1 MLRLTTAAGLVI
13 WGISA
18 VNAKAQAPTPP
29 TVRADVKWTPMPIR
43 SDKQAQMG
51 MKGGEGGQCLHG
63 IARCLADDRRI
74 YLAVDVVGVWRSK
87 DGGVNWEPCK
97 YEGVYNLGTDSVEVS
112 PTNPDR
118 VFAFTDAEW
127 EKMREPEEGLY
138 MSADGGD
145 TWKRVLQ
152 VKNEDARR
160 GSRHLID
167 AARDGKR
174 MYFAAYNAGVYRSDD
189 AGETWTGPT
198 GPTNIPAFE
207 IRADPKNVDTV
218 WLATDEGLHVS
229 RDGAKTF
236 SRIDPLS
243 DETISS
249 VAPDPIRPNRLHL
262 VQQGKGLLRTDDGGK
277 TFTPLSSGDAD
288 LDRTAVVLFQSPVNS
303 GRMILAADKK
313 MRVTLDGGVKWA
325 KPDVDF
331 SKSYVQQGSWG
342 FHEGLAWGS
351 KNPNSVVGA
360 LSCGMYASRDAGV
373 TWFDAGAGYLGFHH
387 GWSDQAVALAAD
399 DPNRF
404 AFFCYDY
411 AFNITNNGG
420 RSFQYGRLKQQ
431 VRGWWG
437 MYCGD
442 LHPNFKQEPTVISAA
457 GKYFNQQLV
466 RSDDAGKTWTPIPG
480 TEGAYF
486 FVRYH
491 PKNPSIVY
499 ASNMRSDDGGRSF
512 AKLEKSILALAPS
525 QPDTVY
531 AYDAGKVWRSDDRG
545 QSWKALPNPP
555 RKAGDEVSRRDLEVH
570 PTDPNHVWAMTAPD
584 SAVFDGKSWTTIPA
598 SKWVDPKAHAFVSR
612 MAYDP
617 DRPDRMVLGLDAQGT
632 GYLFLSD
639 DAGKTWS
646 DITANLPR
654 LGTSQS
660 LNIQPKTGRIFMGAG
675 FGTYT
680 TIIPPK

>member
-1 MLRLTTAAGLVI
+1 MLKLTTTAVLVI
-13 WGISA
+13 GGISA
-18 VNAKAQAPTPP
+18 LEARAQSPTPP
-29 TVRADVKWTPMPIR
+29 TVRTDVKWTPMPVR

-87 DGGVNWEPCK
+87 DGGVNWEPCR

-112 PTNPDR
+112 PTDPDR

-138 MSADGGD
+138 MSTDGGD

-152 VKNEDARR
+152 AKNDDARR
-160 GSRHLID
+160 GYRHLID

-174 MYFAAYNAGVYRSDD
+174 MYFAPHNAGVYRSDD
-189 AGETWTGPT
+189 AGETWKGPT
-198 GPTNIPAFE
+198 GPKDIVVHEVRT
-207 IRADPKNVDTV
+207 DPKNVDVV
-218 WLATDEGLHVS
+218 WLGTEEGLFVS
-229 RDGAKTF
+229 RDGAQTF
-236 SRIDPLS
+236 TRIEPLT

-249 VAPDPIRPNRLHL
+249 VAPDPIKPNRLHV
-262 VQQGKGLLRTDDGGK
+262 VQQGKGLLRTDDAGK
-277 TFTPLSSGDAD
+277 TFTALSSGDAD
-288 LDRTAVVLFQSPVNS
+288 LDRTALSLFMSPLDPR
-303 GRMILAADKK
+303 RMILAADKK
-313 MRVTLDGGVKWA
+313 MRVTLDGGMKWA

-351 KNPNSVVGA
+351 KNLNSVVGA

-373 TWFDAGAGYLGFHH
+373 SWFDAGAGYLGFHH
-387 GWSDQAVALAAD
+387 GWSDQAVTFVPSDA
-399 DPNRF
+399 NTF

-420 RSFQYGRLKQQ
+420 RTFQYGRLKQQ

-442 LHPNFKQEPTVISAA
+442 LHPDFKKQPTIISAA
-457 GKYFNQQLV
+457 GKYFNQALV
-466 RSDDAGKTWTPIPG
+466 RSDDAGKTWTAIPG
-480 TEGAYF
+480 TDGAYF

-499 ASNMRSDDGGRSF
+499 AGNMRSDDGGKTF
-512 AKLEKSILALAPS
+512 TKLEKSILALAPS

-545 QSWKALPNPP
+545 QSWTALPAPP
-555 RKAGDEVSRRDLEVH
+555 RKAGDEMSRRDLEVH
-570 PTDPNHVWAMTAPD
+570 PTDPNRVWAMTAPD
-584 SAVFDGKSWTTIPA
+584 CAVFDGKSWTTIPA
-598 SKWVDPKAHAFVSR
+598 SKWGDPKAKPFVSR
-612 MAYDP
+612 LAYDP
-617 DRPDRMVLGLDAQGT
+617 DRPDRMVLGLDTHGT

-646 DITANLPR
+646 DITGNLPR

-660 LNIQPKTGRIFMGAG
+660 LNIQPKTGKIFMGAG

-680 TIIPPK
+680 TVIPPK